1 MEDLTSSRETL
12 SVLLP
17 CMLMLGFPR
26 LYFLLQSLAQVF
38 EVAEVMNTLYASDGL
53 VWSGR

>member
-26 LYFLLQSLAQVF
+26 LYFLFQSPAQVF